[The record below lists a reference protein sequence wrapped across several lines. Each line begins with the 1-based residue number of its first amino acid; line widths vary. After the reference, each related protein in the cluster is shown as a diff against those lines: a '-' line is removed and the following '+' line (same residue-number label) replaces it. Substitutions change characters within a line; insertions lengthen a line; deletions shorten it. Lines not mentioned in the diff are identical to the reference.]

1 MFSVYRFLFVLPLL
15 AAVSGCGFFS
25 TQSDDPTVGWSAKRL
40 YDEAREA
47 LDTGNYQSAIE
58 YYEKLDSRYPFG
70 PYAQQGHMEI
80 VYAYYKGDEPAS
92 AIAAAD
98 RFIKLHPRHPHVD
111 YVYYIKGL
119 TNFNQGRGVLQG
131 ILPTDDSQRDPGAA
145 RQAFQDFSE
154 LVQRFPDSEYA
165 EDAAKRML
173 YLRNNLAKYELHVA
187 RYYMRR
193 KAYIAAANRAKYVI
207 ENYQRT
213 PSVPDALVLMANAY
227 REMGLYDLAQDA
239 VRVLEHNYP
248 EHSAIPQ
255 LAAALSTAR
264 SSAQ

>member
-1 MFSVYRFLFVLPLL
+1 MVSVYRFLLLLPLL
-15 AAVSGCGFFS
+15 AGVSACGIF
-25 TQSDDPTVGWSAKRL
+25 TNNEDPTAEWSAKRL
-40 YDEAREA
+40 YDEARGA

-119 TNFNQGRGVLQG
+119 TNFNQGKGVLQG

-145 RQAFQDFSE
+145 RQAFEDFSE
-154 LVQRFPDSEYA
+154 LVQRFPDSEYTA
-165 EDAAKRML
+165 DAAQRMV

-187 RYYMRR
+187 SYYMRR
-193 KAYIAAANRAKYVI
+193 KAYVAAANRARYVI

-213 PSVPDALVLMANAY
+213 PSVSDALVLMANAY
-227 REMGLYDLAQDA
+227 REMELYDLAADA
-239 VRVLEHNYP
+239 LRVLELNYP
-248 EHSAIPQ
+248 EHSAIPE
-255 LAAALSTAR
+255 LAGALRTAQR
-264 SSAQ
+264 GAE

>member
-1 MFSVYRFLFVLPLL
+1 MFSDR
-15 AAVSGCGFFS
+15 
-25 TQSDDPTVGWSAKRL
+25 DDPTAGWSAKRL
-40 YDEAREA
+40 YDEARSA
-47 LDTGNYQSAIE
+47 LDSGNYQTAIE

-98 RFIKLHPRHPHVD
+98 RFTKLHPRHPNVD
-111 YVYYIKGL
+111 YVYYVKGL
-119 TNFNQGRGVLQG
+119 TNFNQGKGMLHG

-145 RQAFQDFSE
+145 RQAFNDFSE
-154 LVQRFPDSEYA
+154 LVQRFPESEYA
-165 EDAAKRML
+165 ADAAQRMV
-173 YLRNNLAKYELHVA
+173 YLRNTLAEYELHVA

-193 KAYIAAANRAKYVI
+193 EAYVAAANRAKYVI

-227 REMGLYDLAQDA
+227 REMELYDLSADA
-239 VRVLEHNYP
+239 LRVLEHNYP

-255 LAAALSTAR
+255 LAGALRTAR
-264 SSAQ
+264 HSAD